1 MRREAFFFAA
11 LLRRD
16 WKEEGIGMNAVIMTG
31 GKQYSVKEGEVLYVE
46 KLGLAEGEEVKFD
59 VLMLADGDNTRIGTP
74 YVDGASV
81 TAKVLGDVKGEK
93 IVIFKYKAKKTYR
106 KKQGHRQPYTKIEVV
121 SINA

>member
-1 MRREAFFFAA
+1 MV
-11 LLRRD
+11 
-16 WKEEGIGMNAVIMTG
+16 AVIMTG

-46 KLGLAEGEEVKFD
+46 KLGLEEGAEVKFD
-59 VLMLADGDNTRIGTP
+59 VLMLADGDDTRIGTP

-93 IVIFKYKAKKTYR
+93 IVIFKYKSKTTYR

>member
-1 MRREAFFFAA
+1 MV
-11 LLRRD
+11 
-16 WKEEGIGMNAVIMTG
+16 AVIMTG

-46 KLGLAEGEEVKFD
+46 KLGLEEGAEVKFD
-59 VLMLADGDNTRIGTP
+59 VLMLADGDDTRIGKP

-93 IVIFKYKAKKTYR
+93 IVIFKYKSKKTYR

>member
-1 MRREAFFFAA
+1 MV
-11 LLRRD
+11 
-16 WKEEGIGMNAVIMTG
+16 AVIMTG
-31 GKQYSVKEGEVLYVE
+31 GKQYTVKEGEVLYVE
-46 KLGLAEGEEVKFD
+46 KLGLEEGAEVKFD
-59 VLMLADGDNTRIGTP
+59 VLMLADGDDTRIGTP

-93 IVIFKYKAKKTYR
+93 IVIFKYKSKKTYR

>member
-1 MRREAFFFAA
+1 MV
-11 LLRRD
+11 
-16 WKEEGIGMNAVIMTG
+16 AVIMTG

-46 KLGLAEGEEVKFD
+46 KLGLEEGAEVTFD
-59 VLMLADGDNTRIGTP
+59 VLMLADGDDTRIGTP

-93 IVIFKYKAKKTYR
+93 IVIFKYKSKKTYR

>member
-1 MRREAFFFAA
+1 MV
-11 LLRRD
+11 
-16 WKEEGIGMNAVIMTG
+16 AVIMTG

-46 KLGLAEGEEVKFD
+46 KLGLEEGAEVKFD
-59 VLMLADGDNTRIGTP
+59 VLMLADGDDTRIGTP

-93 IVIFKYKAKKTYR
+93 IVIFKYKSKKTYR
-106 KKQGHRQPYTKIEVV
+106 TKQGPRQPYTKIEVV

>member
-1 MRREAFFFAA
+1 MV
-11 LLRRD
+11 
-16 WKEEGIGMNAVIMTG
+16 AVIMTG

-46 KLGLAEGEEVKFD
+46 KLGLEEGAEVKFD
-59 VLMLADGDNTRIGTP
+59 VLMLADGDDTRIGTP

-93 IVIFKYKAKKTYR
+93 IVIFKYKSKKTYR
-106 KKQGHRQPYTKIEVV
+106 KKQGHRQLYTKIEVV

>member
-1 MRREAFFFAA
+1 
-11 LLRRD
+11 
-16 WKEEGIGMNAVIMTG
+16 MNAVIMTG
-31 GKQYSVKEGEVLYVE
+31 GKQYSVKEGEILYVE

>member
-1 MRREAFFFAA
+1 MV
-11 LLRRD
+11 
-16 WKEEGIGMNAVIMTG
+16 AVIMTG

-46 KLGLAEGEEVKFD
+46 KLGLEEGAEVKFD
-59 VLMLADGDNTRIGTP
+59 VLMLADGDDTRIGTP
-74 YVDGASV
+74 DVDGASV

-93 IVIFKYKAKKTYR
+93 IVIFKYKSKKTYS